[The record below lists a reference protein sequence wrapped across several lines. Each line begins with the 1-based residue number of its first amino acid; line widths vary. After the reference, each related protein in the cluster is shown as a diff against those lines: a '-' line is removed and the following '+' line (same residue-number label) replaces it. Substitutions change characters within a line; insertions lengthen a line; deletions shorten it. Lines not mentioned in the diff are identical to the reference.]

1 MIMTILNYSYMASF
15 SLFQKSPIKVP
26 NKSGFDLSHEN
37 MLTLKCGTLVPVMTD
52 LLIPGD
58 KVSVGSAFEIQLPPM
73 ATDFYGRVRFKMEAF
88 FVPCRLL
95 YGGWQKFM
103 TSPSGTST
111 PSILPLI
118 SKSLPFVT
126 VSSSVASVLK
136 RGTLADYLGFKGTF
150 NTNQRI
156 NNILRFMAYHKIYDD
171 WYRDSRIQTPLFT
184 EVTATSSPSTKRGVR
199 YLPYLY
205 YTDTFGSFDASS
217 DDVKFADD
225 VSLFSL
231 RQRNWARDY
240 FTNATPLPQSGA
252 GASLSFDVSNEAA
265 DPTTGTGS
273 FTIASLRAAN
283 SLQQWLER
291 NNIAGD
297 RYADQIR
304 AHFGV
309 MPSDAVNQRAIYL
322 GSSSSL
328 IYNHSVYQT
337 VSASPAADVD
347 KNPFGSVAT
356 KYSSPIGSDKG
367 SLVSSF
373 EATEFGYLMVIG
385 SVVPDAVYGTGINRD
400 FFRSQIGDFA
410 FPLLQGVGD
419 QPIYKAELGS
429 FGVDGKTMS
438 EMATF
443 GYTQRFSE
451 YKFMGDE
458 VHGGLVDGQSLSAF
472 ALKRSFG
479 SAPSISLGSSF
490 LQIPVNYL
498 DDVAASSSG
507 LPSDFGAWADIFF
520 QYHKVSVL
528 SAYTIPTLGDPQ
540 NTHTEVI
547 PNGGRRL

>member
-1 MIMTILNYSYMASF
+1 MSNF
-15 SLFQKSPIKVP
+15 NLFQKSPVKIP

-73 ATDFYGRVRFKMEAF
+73 ATDFYGRVRFKLEAF

-103 TSPSGTST
+103 TSPTGNNAPTAITVGSD
-111 PSILPLI
+111 
-118 SKSLPFVT
+118 LPFCIVPADQ
-126 VSSSVASVLK
+126 SSVLR
-136 RGTLADYLGFKGTF
+136 RGSLADYLGYKGSS
-150 NTNQRI
+150 NTRQRI
-156 NNILRFMAYHKIYDD
+156 NNILRFIAYHKIYDD
-171 WYRDSRIQTPLFT
+171 WYRDSRIQKPVFDEAVPINTSAGAMSVANLPFQG
-184 EVTATSSPSTKRGVR
+184 VNGDSFVYGSAT
-199 YLPYLY
+199 
-205 YTDTFGSFDASS
+205 
-217 DDVKFADD
+217 KFADGVD
-225 VSLFSL
+225 LFSL

-240 FTNATPLPQSGA
+240 FTNATPLPQAGTGA
-252 GASLSFDVSNEAA
+252 ALSFDVA
-265 DPTTGTGS
+265 DNSGS

-291 NNIAGD
+291 NNIAGN
-297 RYADQIR
+297 RYADQIK

-309 MPSDAVNQRAIYL
+309 MPSDAVNQRAVYL

-328 IYNHSVYQT
+328 IYNHTVYQT
-337 VSASPAADVD
+337 VGSTPVTDVD

-356 KYSSPIGSDKG
+356 KYSSPIGSDKA
-367 SLVSSF
+367 SLVKSF
-373 EATEFGYLMVIG
+373 EASEFGYLMVIG
-385 SVVPDAVYGTGINRD
+385 SVVPDAVYGTGVNRD
-400 FFRSQIGDFA
+400 FFRSKIGDFA
-410 FPLLQGVGD
+410 FPLLQGIGD
-419 QPIYKAELGS
+419 QPIYKAELGD
-429 FGVDGKTMS
+429 FGVDGNTMS
-438 EMATF
+438 DMSTF

-479 SAPSISLGSSF
+479 GVPNITLGSDF

-520 QYHKVSVL
+520 QYRKVSVL

-547 PNGGRRL
+547 DNGGRRL

>member
-1 MIMTILNYSYMASF
+1 MTILNYSHMANF
-15 SLFQKSPIKVP
+15 NIFQKVPVKVP

-37 MLTLKCGTLVPVMTD
+37 MLTLTCGTLVPVMTD

-103 TSPSGTST
+103 TSPTNSSPLGSKV
-111 PSILPLI
+111 SSNLPR
-118 SKSLPFVT
+118 VT
-126 VSSSVASVLK
+126 VPSSSAVTLK
-136 RGTLADYLGFKGTF
+136 RGTLADYLGYKGTV

-156 NNILRFMAYHKIYDD
+156 NNIMRFMAYHKIYDD
-171 WYRDSRIQTPLFT
+171 WYRDSRIQKPIF
-184 EVTATSSPSTKRGVR
+184 VDGVNVGATAFSVGN
-199 YLPYLY
+199 LPYMRSTGDGVIAY
-205 YTDTFGSFDASS
+205 DNT
-217 DDVKFADD
+217 KFEDG

-231 RQRNWARDY
+231 RQRNWSRDY
-240 FTNATPLPQSGA
+240 FTNATPLPQSGTS
-252 GASLSFDVSNEAA
+252 ASLSFAVDN
-265 DPTTGTGS
+265 DPDPSTGTGS

-283 SLQQWLER
+283 ALQQWLER

-337 VSASPAADVD
+337 VGSTPVADVD

-373 EATEFGYLMVIG
+373 EATEFGYLMVLG
-385 SVVPDAVYGTGINRD
+385 SIVPDAVYGTGVNRD

-419 QPIYKAELGS
+419 QPIYKAELGN
-429 FGVDGKTMS
+429 FGVDGDSMADMS
-438 EMATF
+438 TF

-451 YKFMGDE
+451 YKFMPDE
-458 VHGGLVDGQSLSAF
+458 VHGGLVEGQPLSAF

-479 SAPSISLGSSF
+479 SVSSITLGTDF

-498 DDVAASSSG
+498 DDVAATSSA
-507 LPSDFGAWADIFF
+507 LPSFFGAWADIFF
-520 QYHKVSVL
+520 QYRKVSVL

-547 PNGGRRL
+547 PDGGRRL

>member
-1 MIMTILNYSYMASF
+1 MASF
-15 SLFQKSPIKVP
+15 NLFQKTPIKVP

-103 TSPSGTST
+103 TSPTGTSQ
-111 PSILPLI
+111 PGS
-118 SKSLPFVT
+118 SVASSLPFVT
-126 VSSSVASVLK
+126 IPAANASVLK
-136 RGTLADYLGFKGTF
+136 RGSLADYLGYKGTV

-184 EVTATSSPSTKRGVR
+184 DSVGSHAIGVSFLPSWG
-199 YLPYLY
+199 LY
-205 YTDTFGSFDASS
+205 GSQFSAIAYGTDTTFMDG
-217 DDVKFADD
+217 

-231 RQRNWARDY
+231 RQRNWSRDY
-240 FTNATPLPQSGA
+240 FTNSTPLPQSGT
-252 GASLSFDVSNEAA
+252 GASLTFDVQNDS
-265 DPTTGTGS
+265 DPITGKGS

-283 SLQQWLER
+283 ALQQWLER

-309 MPSDAVNQRAIYL
+309 MPSDAVNQRAVYL

-337 VSASPAADVD
+337 VGSDPVADVD

-356 KYSSPIGSDKG
+356 KYSSPIGSDKC
-367 SLVSSF
+367 SLVGSF

-385 SVVPDAVYGTGINRD
+385 SVVPDAVYGTGVNRD

-419 QPIYKAELGS
+419 QPIYKAELGD
-429 FGVDGKTMS
+429 FGVDGNTMS
-438 EMATF
+438 DMATF

-451 YKFMGDE
+451 YKFMPDE
-458 VHGGLVDGQSLSAF
+458 VHGGLVEGQPLSAF
-472 ALKRSFG
+472 SLKRSFG
-479 SAPSISLGSSF
+479 SAPNIVLGSEF
-490 LQIPVNYL
+490 LKIPVNYL
-498 DDVAASSSG
+498 DDVAATSAG

-520 QYHKVSVL
+520 QYRKVSVL

>member
-1 MIMTILNYSYMASF
+1 MANF
-15 SLFQKSPIKVP
+15 NLFQKIPVKVP

-73 ATDFYGRVRFKMEAF
+73 ATDFYGRVRFRMEAF

-103 TSPSGTST
+103 TSPTGSRPLGST
-111 PSILPLI
+111 TTTTLPYVVVPSAN
-118 SKSLPFVT
+118 
-126 VSSSVASVLK
+126 ASVLK
-136 RGTLADYLGFKGTF
+136 RGSLADYLGFKGTV

-156 NNILRFMAYHKIYDD
+156 NNLLRFFAYHKIYDD
-171 WYRDSRIQTPLFT
+171 WYRDSRIQKPVFSEALG
-184 EVTATSSPSTKRGVR
+184 SSESQFNAANMPYLRAISSSS
-199 YLPYLY
+199 LPY
-205 YTDTFGSFDASS
+205 SS
-217 DDVKFADD
+217 CDLADG
-225 VSLFSL
+225 VSLFGL

-240 FTNATPLPQSGA
+240 FTNATPLPQSGT
-252 GASLSFDVSNEAA
+252 GASLSFTVNN
-265 DPTTGTGS
+265 DPDPATGTGS

-291 NNIAGD
+291 NNVAGD

-309 MPSDAVNQRAIYL
+309 MPSDAVNQRAVYL

-337 VSASPAADVD
+337 VGSTPLADVD
-347 KNPFGSVAT
+347 KNPFSSVAT
-356 KYSSPIGSDKG
+356 KYSSPIGSDKC

-385 SVVPDAVYGTGINRD
+385 SIVPDAVYGTGVNRD
-400 FFRSQIGDFA
+400 FFRSHIGDFA

-419 QPIYKAELGS
+419 QPIYKAELGN
-429 FGVDGKTMS
+429 FGSDGNTMADMS
-438 EMATF
+438 TF

-451 YKFMGDE
+451 YKFMPDE
-458 VHGGLVDGQSLSAF
+458 VHGGLVEGQSLSAF

-479 SAPSISLGSSF
+479 GVPSISLGTDF
-490 LQIPVNYL
+490 LQIPVSYL
-498 DDVAASSSG
+498 DDVAATSSA
-507 LPSDFGAWADIFF
+507 LPSVFGAWADIFF
-520 QYHKVSVL
+520 QYRKVSVL
-528 SAYTIPTLGDPQ
+528 SAYTIPTLGDLQ
-540 NTHTEVI
+540 NTHTEFI

>member
-1 MIMTILNYSYMASF
+1 MTILKFNIMAF
-15 SLFQKSPIKVP
+15 RDLFQKTPVKIP

-37 MLTLKCGTLVPVMTD
+37 MLTLDCGTLVPVMTD

-58 KVSVGSAFEIQLPPM
+58 KVSLGSAHEIQLPPM
-73 ATDFYGRVRFKMEAF
+73 ATDFYGRVRLKMEAF

-95 YGGWQKFM
+95 YGGWQMFM
-103 TSPSGTST
+103 TSPT
-111 PSILPLI
+111 PSSAHASDLSRFLPRI
-118 SKSLPFVT
+118 T
-126 VSSSVASVLK
+126 VPAASSSLLA
-136 RGTLADYLGFKGTF
+136 RGSLADYLGFKGTV

-171 WYRDSRIQTPLFT
+171 WYRDSRIQTPLFKDS
-184 EVTATSSPSTKRGVR
+184 VALGSVKLTASNLPFVR
-199 YLPYLY
+199 
-205 YTDTFGSFDASS
+205 ASS
-217 DDVKFADD
+217 QAFVDFADINFAD
-225 VSLFSL
+225 GVSLFSL

-240 FTNATPLPQSGA
+240 FTNATPLPQAGT
-252 GASLSFDVSNEAA
+252 GASLSFNVSESS
-265 DPTTGTGS
+265 GE

-283 SLQQWLER
+283 ALQQWLER

-309 MPSDAVNQRAIYL
+309 MPSDAVNQRAVYL
-322 GSSSSL
+322 GSSSSV

-337 VSASPAADVD
+337 NNPDGASGSADARNPFFSVGSKFASPV
-347 KNPFGSVAT
+347 
-356 KYSSPIGSDKG
+356 GSDKN
-367 SLVSSF
+367 SLVNSF
-373 EATEFGYLMVIG
+373 EATEFGYFMVIA
-385 SVVPDAVYGTGINRD
+385 SIVPDAIYGTGINRD

-419 QPIYKAELGS
+419 QPIYKAELANV
-429 FGVDGKTMS
+429 GVDGNTMAD
-438 EMATF
+438 MATF

-458 VHGGLVDGQSLSAF
+458 VHGGLCDGQNLGAF

-479 SAPSISLGSSF
+479 SLTSVNLGSDF
-490 LQIPVNYL
+490 LQIPKNFL
-498 DDVAASSSG
+498 DDVAASDADVLSNY
-507 LPSDFGAWADIFF
+507 GAWADIFF
-520 QYHKVSVL
+520 QYRKVSVL